1 MRDIVFILGGGLVIF
16 SLLHYFDNVQKVLE
30 LRWGFYLF
38 VGGIAYVIGYAVQDG
53 AGLLRIVTTRDY
65 FKANW
70 FVKFLYE
77 RFTGQDWKD
86 IEPFD
91 SVKVR
96 ITIDEK
102 ASGRSIGRLERYNS
116 LRQIGTTIGPCGL
129 ISAIIFGLH
138 LFKAKSEF
146 AITLT
151 VVAFILSLL
160 LICLGWVKTAQYMQ
174 FLYRLFIEIKDKPS
188 KPSRSKK
195 GGEPITP

>member
-1 MRDIVFILGGGLVIF
+1 MRDIVFIIGGGLVIF
-16 SLLHYFDNVQKVLE
+16 SLLHYFGHVQKILD

-38 VGGIAYVIGYAVQDG
+38 IGGVAYVIGYAVQDG

-70 FVKFLYE
+70 FVKFLYK
-77 RFTGQDWKD
+77 RHTGQDWKD

-129 ISAIIFGLH
+129 ISTIIFGLH
-138 LFKAKSEF
+138 LCKAKCGFE
-146 AITLT
+146 ITLR

-160 LICLGWVKTAQYMQ
+160 LICLGWVKTAQYTQ

-188 KPSRSKK
+188 EPSSAKK
-195 GGEPITP
+195 GGDL